1 MDIALMIEGQS
12 GLTWPAWQGL
22 AAAAE
27 ELGFAGLY
35 RSDHFTDPEPP
46 NSDALEAWVSMTWLA
61 SHTSRIDFGPMVS
74 PVSFRDPVMM
84 ARQALAID
92 DLSGGRFQFGVGAG
106 WQEREHAMFGYPL
119 LDVPQRMARF
129 REALEVMSLLLRG
142 EGPAS
147 FSGSYYQLR
156 DAELLPRPQRRG
168 GPPIVIG
175 GNGPKYTLPLA
186 ARYAQE
192 WNGVYIT
199 AERFN
204 TLQTQLDE
212 LLAEHGR
219 ARGDIRRTL
228 MTGLVYGRDDAEL
241 KARLA
246 QRGATAEQLAGQGV
260 VAGTAGAI
268 IEQLGRLQQV
278 GVQRVMLQWFNWHDR
293 GELESF
299 ATAILPHFAAD

>member
-260 VAGTAGAI
+260 VAGTAGAV

-293 GELESF
+293 GELEAF
-299 ATAILPHFAAD
+299 AAAILPHFAAD

>member
-22 AAAAE
+22 AAATE

-46 NSDALEAWVSMTWLA
+46 NSAALEAWVSMAWLA

-84 ARQALAID
+84 ARQAMAID

-142 EGPAS
+142 DGPAS

-228 MTGLVYGRDDAEL
+228 MTGLVYGRNDAEL
-241 KARLA
+241 KARLE
-246 QRGATAEQLAGQGV
+246 QRGATAEQLAAQGV
-260 VAGTAGAI
+260 VAGTTGAI

-293 GELESF
+293 GELEAF
-299 ATAILPHFAAD
+299 AAAILPHFAAD